1 MFDLAK
7 TSTVMLD
14 LESLVIILA
23 GLYGAFPSFRKH
35 ITFFHP
41 KDARINSRDC
51 FLTNIGKF
59 ITVRVYNSLVEWE
72 NEDNKKFAYR
82 YCEYVAPNG
91 EHVRG
96 HISEKV
102 TIKGGDPKENKGHS
116 ETTKNWEDFV
126 RDGKNDTYEE
136 FTSFGCVLRSSRH
149 QKAVDNK
156 TLANEI
162 LTAFDARVLIDKN
175 GTITPFGETLS
186 KTQLNTV
193 PILISDIGVEG
204 DEGVVYVEK
213 LKDMKDMLQLKF
225 QYSDFIIF
233 DDIVERDF
241 KHIVS
246 DHIKVEHIKSMIIT
260 SPPQ

>member
-1 MFDLAK
+1 
-7 TSTVMLD
+7 MLD
-14 LESLVIILA
+14 LDSLVVILA

-51 FLTNIGKF
+51 FITNIGKF
-59 ITVRVYNSLVEWE
+59 ITVRVYDSLVEWE

-102 TIKGGDPKENKGHS
+102 IINGGDPKENKGHS
-116 ETTKNWEDFV
+116 ETTKNWDAFV
-126 RDGKNDTYEE
+126 RDGKTDTYEE

-149 QKAVDNK
+149 EKAVTDK

-162 LTAFDARVLIDKN
+162 LTAFDIDTLIEGGN
-175 GTITPFGETLS
+175 ITSFGETLS
-186 KTQLNTV
+186 KTQLRKF
-193 PILISDIGVEG
+193 PIVVKYTEDKKDIDTKKEL
-204 DEGVVYVEK
+204 
-213 LKDMKDMLQLKF
+213 LKSEFPDADFITEEDMLTR
-225 QYSDFIIF
+225 
-233 DDIVERDF
+233 DI

-246 DHIKVEHIKSMIIT
+246 SDIQYEHFQDIHVT
-260 SPPQ
+260 PPPVC

>member
-1 MFDLAK
+1 LFDLAK
-7 TSTVMLD
+7 TSTEMLD

-102 TIKGGDPKENKGHS
+102 IINGGDPKENKGHS

-126 RDGKNDTYEE
+126 RDGKTDTYEE

-149 QKAVDNK
+149 EKAVTDK
-156 TLANEI
+156 RRANEI
-162 LTAFDARVLIDKN
+162 LTAFDARVLIEGRN
-175 GTITPFGETLS
+175 ITPFGETLS
-186 KTQLNTV
+186 KTQLRKI
-193 PILISDIGVEG
+193 PIMIKYTGDKKDIDTKKEL
-204 DEGVVYVEK
+204 
-213 LKDMKDMLQLKF
+213 LKSKF
-225 QYSDFIIF
+225 PDADFITEN
-233 DDIVERDF
+233 DILTRDI

-246 DHIKVEHIKSMIIT
+246 SDIQYEHFQDIHVT
-260 SPPQ
+260 SPPVC

>member
-1 MFDLAK
+1 MSEPA
-7 TSTVMLD
+7 T
-14 LESLVIILA
+14 LVETFT

-41 KDARINSRDC
+41 KDARINSRDS
-51 FLTNIGKF
+51 FLTNSGKF
-59 ITVRVYNSLVEWE
+59 IRVRVYNSLVEWE

-91 EHVRG
+91 EHVMG

-102 TIKGGDPKENKGHS
+102 IINGGDPKENKGHS

-149 QKAVDNK
+149 EKAVTDK
-156 TLANEI
+156 TRANEI
-162 LTAFDARVLIDKN
+162 LTAIDADTLIGDRI
-175 GTITPFGETLS
+175 ITPFGETLS
-186 KTQLNTV
+186 KTQLRKF
-193 PILISDIGVEG
+193 PILIDNNG
-204 DEGVVYVEK
+204 DKKEIDTRNLV
-213 LKDMKDMLQLKF
+213 LKSKF
-225 QYSDFIIF
+225 PDADFITGN
-233 DDIVERDF
+233 DILTRDI

-246 DHIKVEHIKSMIIT
+246 SNIQYDIQNDNQIEQLKKIHVT
-260 SPPQ
+260 PPPVC

>member
-1 MFDLAK
+1 MFDLTK
-7 TSTVMLD
+7 TSTEMLD
-14 LESLVIILA
+14 LESLVVNLD

-41 KDARINSRDC
+41 KDARINSRDS

-59 ITVRVYNSLVEWE
+59 IRVRVYNSLVEWE

-102 TIKGGDPKENKGHS
+102 IINGGDPKENKGHS
-116 ETTKNWEDFV
+116 ETTKNWDAFV
-126 RDGKNDTYEE
+126 SDGKTDTYEE

-149 QKAVDNK
+149 EKAVTDK
-156 TLANEI
+156 TYANEI
-162 LTAFDARVLIDKN
+162 LTVIDADTLIEDKI
-175 GTITPFGETLS
+175 ITSFGETLS
-186 KTQLNTV
+186 KTQLRKF
-193 PILISDIGVEG
+193 PIVIKDTGDKKDIDTRKE
-204 DEGVVYVEK
+204 
-213 LKDMKDMLQLKF
+213 LLTSKF
-225 QYSDFIIF
+225 PDADFIT
-233 DDIVERDF
+233 ERDILNRDI

-246 DHIKVEHIKSMIIT
+246 SDIQYEQFENIHVT
-260 SPPQ
+260 PPPIC

>member
-1 MFDLAK
+1 VFDLAK
-7 TSTVMLD
+7 TSITMSEPATLI
-14 LESLVIILA
+14 ETFT
-23 GLYGAFPSFRKH
+23 GLYGAYPTSGKH

-41 KDARINSRDC
+41 KDERINSRASL
-51 FLTNIGKF
+51 LTNIGKS
-59 ITVRVYNSLVEWE
+59 ITVRVYDSLVEWE
-72 NEDNKKFAYR
+72 NQEGQQFAYR
-82 YCEYVAPNG
+82 HCRYFYPNG
-91 EHVRG
+91 EQVMG

>member
-1 MFDLAK
+1 
-7 TSTVMLD
+7 MLD
-14 LESLVIILA
+14 LESLVVILT

-59 ITVRVYNSLVEWE
+59 IRVRVYDSLVEWE

-82 YCEYVAPNG
+82 FCQYITSDGKCET
-91 EHVRG
+91 G

-102 TIKGGDPKENKGHS
+102 LINGGDPKENKKHS
-116 ETTKNWEDFV
+116 ETTKNWDDFE
-126 RDGKNDTYEE
+126 RDGNTNTYEE

-149 QKAVDNK
+149 QKAVYDK

-162 LTAFDARVLIDKN
+162 LTTFDAHVLIKDKK
-175 GTITPFGETLS
+175 ITTFGETLS
-186 KTQLNTV
+186 NTQLRKF
-193 PILISDIGVEG
+193 PILIEKNGDNKDIDTIKEI
-204 DEGVVYVEK
+204 
-213 LKDMKDMLQLKF
+213 LRLKF
-225 QYSDFIIF
+225 REAYFITKETIIEK
-233 DDIVERDF
+233 DI

-246 DHIKVEHIKSMIIT
+246 SDIQYEQLENILVTRPTIY
-260 SPPQ
+260 